1 METVE
6 VTSST
11 IREVKYD
18 LAKEELIITFK
29 NNAQYLY
36 EGVPPEVFKGLISAD
51 SVGKYFDKEIKG
63 KYNFKRLG

>member
-18 LAKEELIITFK
+18 LTKEELIITFK

-36 EGVPPEVFKGLISAD
+36 EGVSPETFKELISAD

>member
-18 LAKEELIITFK
+18 LTKEELIITFK
-29 NNAQYLY
+29 NNVQYLY
-36 EGVPPEVFKGLISAD
+36 EGVSPEVFKELISAD